1 MLVVLVQISFS
12 TDQRCTMFDFL
23 RIEQT
28 LSNCLLNINR
38 KFHLYG
44 CNCQIG
50 RKCLALLEG
59 KKTSGLL
66 ITLAKMYL
74 EETVG
79 GEAGWSRARSRVHK
93 PKSNRTLVPFG
104 SIRVVGR
111 IGLLAKGREGRRVV
125 FIASKRTGRVLESS
139 GALLDQSIP
148 NIRHPLAVLS
158 YIPSSSDLSFWS
170 EVAKST
176 SSFSL

>member
-1 MLVVLVQISFS
+1 M
-12 TDQRCTMFDFL
+12 
-23 RIEQT
+23 
-28 LSNCLLNINR
+28 N
-38 KFHLYG
+38 
-44 CNCQIG
+44 
-50 RKCLALLEG
+50 
-59 KKTSGLL
+59 
-66 ITLAKMYL
+66 L
-74 EETVG
+74 EESVG
-79 GEAGWSRARSRVHK
+79 GVAGWSRRRSRVRR

-125 FIASKRTGRVLESS
+125 FIAGKRTGRVLESS

-158 YIPSSSDLSFWS
+158 YIPLSSHLSFRS

-176 SSFSL
+176 SSPSLYRFRDLE